1 MATALNMTDSEME
14 QRAYAAA
21 LCRNAAMNCDDTN
34 KDKDELLINVRKVAK
49 VLHHQ
54 YGAVR
59 VVLFG
64 SLAYGARWWREAS
77 DIDLAVEG
85 LTGKNYWRA
94 WKTVEEMLPGRTV
107 DLVDFD
113 MATNS
118 LKMAIDHYGLEL

>member
-1 MATALNMTDSEME
+1 MVTALNMTDHEME
-14 QRAYAAA
+14 KKAHVAAS
-21 LCRNAAMNCDDTN
+21 CRNVSVRRDYTN

-64 SLAYGARWWREAS
+64 SLAYGAKWWRDAS

-85 LTGKNYWRA
+85 LKGKDYWQA
-94 WKTVEEMLPGRTV
+94 WKTVEDMLPDRTV

-118 LKMAIDHYGLEL
+118 LKMAIDHYGIEI